1 MLTGQGGQPKQRE
14 RLKIHEYALPVDGH
28 HGMEGQSPGG
38 NNLGKEEGA
47 LLLRQEKRKGR
58 LQIQHVEEE
67 RKDIR
72 HRAGTLKT
80 PRWKV

>member
-1 MLTGQGGQPKQRE
+1 
-14 RLKIHEYALPVDGH
+14 
-28 HGMEGQSPGG
+28 MEGQSPGG
-38 NNLGKEEGA
+38 KSLGKEEGA

-72 HRAGTLKT
+72 HRARTLKT